1 MADSS
6 APAVTRVA
14 MSPPDI
20 PVGLH
25 YELSLLS
32 AVLDT
37 VLEECEGREL
47 VETMRWLRGA
57 VTRHGSGDDPRL
69 EPLLAEV
76 GALEP
81 SRRRQVA
88 RALTIHCRLVNI
100 AEDRQR
106 IKTARM
112 KGRDGQ
118 IDSEGIVA
126 GVSEV
131 SSLIGKDETD
141 ALVNRLRIHPVF
153 TAHPT
158 EARRRAITESL
169 KRVAAQLKRFDEIEV
184 DDALAQD
191 IRRRLLEEITL
202 LWRTAPFRH
211 QRPQPIDEVGRV
223 VSVFGNQVFE
233 VVADVYREVDRAL
246 DPSTVGARPPRT
258 PAFLRYGSWVGGDRD
273 GNPFVTAEVT
283 RETGKLHAEHVLSR
297 LEDAVRDLAWTLTVS
312 MTNGAPASEELSAS
326 LERDRGRFPEHTP
339 ALERLAPDQP
349 HRRKLL
355 YAAERLAEARRGGP
369 NAYAGPEEFVADLS
383 LVQESFLAAG
393 NRRLAYG
400 GIQDLRWRAETFG
413 FHLAS
418 LEVRQHSAVH
428 ARVLEELLP
437 GVSQDPDALAALARD
452 GWPAGTAP
460 KSEEAHEV
468 LESLRAMSD
477 LQRRYGWESCY
488 RYIVSFTTAAS
499 DILAVRALATA
510 AVDPAEHP
518 DFHLT
523 VVPLFETR
531 ADLERAP
538 QVLAELLDA
547 PGERSRLDAAGREM
561 EVMIG
566 YSDSAKDAGL
576 LAAHVALHYLQGRLA
591 HWAREQG
598 IALTF
603 FHGRGGSMGRGGGP
617 LNRAIRGQGGGSV
630 DGRFKVTEQG
640 EVIFARYRSV
650 NTARRHLER
659 TVNAVLATS
668 TPHAE
673 ERAWAREQR
682 FSELAQVMASASE
695 RAFRSLVD
703 SEGFAEFFSLVTPY
717 EEIGQLGIGSRPAH
731 RTKVR
736 GLESLRAIPWV
747 FAWSQSRVNLTGWF
761 GVGSGLEAVGA
772 MEDGLERLRVVRRD
786 WPFFGAVLE
795 MAEMSLAK
803 ADKVLGRHALELG
816 QRDDLARTIL
826 DEWER
831 TEQWI
836 LAVTS
841 QDTLLERQS
850 ALRTAIDLRRPD
862 VDALSLLQLATLARL
877 RTRGADAAAADS
889 DMDQDVVKLTVAG
902 LSAGLQNTG

>member
-6 APAVTRVA
+6 APATQPVPK
-14 MSPPDI
+14 SPPDI

-32 AVLDT
+32 AVLDE
-37 VLEECEGREL
+37 VLEESEGHQL

-57 VTRHGSGDDPRL
+57 VTRHRSGDDPRL
-69 EPLLAEV
+69 EPLLDEV
-76 GALEP
+76 GTLDPAL
-81 SRRRQVA
+81 RRGVA

-118 IDSEGIVA
+118 VDSEGIVA
-126 GVSEV
+126 GVSDV
-131 SSLIGKDETD
+131 SSLLGKDQTD
-141 ALVNRLRIHPVF
+141 ALVDRLRIHPVF

-158 EARRRAITESL
+158 EARRQAITESL

-191 IRRRLLEEITL
+191 IRRRLVEEITV
-202 LWRTAPFRH
+202 LWRTAPFRYE
-211 QRPQPIDEVGRV
+211 PPKPIDEVSRV
-223 VSVFGNQVFE
+223 LSVFGNQVFG
-233 VVADVYREVDRAL
+233 VVADIYREVDRAL
-246 DPSTVGARPPRT
+246 DASTVGARPPRT
-258 PAFLRYGSWVGGDRD
+258 PAFVRYGSWVGGDRD
-273 GNPFVTAEVT
+273 GNPYVTADVT
-283 RETGKLHAEHVLSR
+283 RQTGQMHAEHVLTR
-297 LEDAVRDLAWTLTVS
+297 LEGAARDLAWTLTVS
-312 MTNGAPASEELSAS
+312 AGNGAPASDELTAS
-326 LERDRGRFPEHTP
+326 LERERLRFPDHAAP
-339 ALERLAPDQP
+339 LERLAPDQP
-349 HRRKLL
+349 HRQKLL
-355 YAAERLAEARRGGP
+355 FAAERLAETRRGGP

-383 LVQESFLAAG
+383 LVQESFLAGG
-393 NRRLAYG
+393 NHRLAYG
-400 GIQDLRWRAETFG
+400 EIQDLRWRAETFG

-428 ARVLEELLP
+428 ARVLEELSP
-437 GVSQDPDALAALARD
+437 GVSNDADALAALARD

-460 KSEEAHEV
+460 RSEEAQEV
-468 LESLRAMSD
+468 LETLRAMSD
-477 LQRRYGWESCY
+477 LQRRYGWESCH
-488 RYIVSFTTAAS
+488 RYVISFTTAAS
-499 DILAVRALATA
+499 DILAVRALAAA
-510 AVDPAEHP
+510 AVDPLEHP
-518 DFHLT
+518 DFRLT

-538 QVLAELLDA
+538 QVLAEMLDA
-547 PGERSRLDAAGREM
+547 PGEGARLDAAGREM

-591 HWAREQG
+591 RWARQEG

-659 TVNAVLATS
+659 TVNAVLVTS

-673 ERAWAREQR
+673 ERAWAQEQR
-682 FSELAQVMASASE
+682 YSELAETMASASE
-695 RAFRSLVD
+695 RAFRGLVD
-703 SEGFAEFFSLVTPY
+703 SDGFAEFFALATPY
-717 EEIGQLGIGSRPAH
+717 DEIGQLGIGSRPAH
-731 RTKVR
+731 RTKAHD
-736 GLESLRAIPWV
+736 LESLRAIPWV

-761 GVGSGLEAVGA
+761 GVGSGLAAVAESEG
-772 MEDGLERLRVVRRD
+772 GLERLRAMRRD
-786 WPFFGAVLE
+786 WPFFASVLE

-803 ADKVLGRHALELG
+803 ADKMLGRHALELG

-826 DEWER
+826 DEWQR
-831 TEQWI
+831 TERWI

-841 QDTLLERQS
+841 QDTLLERQP
-850 ALRTAIDLRRPD
+850 ALRTAIALRRPD

-877 RTRGADAAAADS
+877 RTGGPDVEGAPRTVDH
-889 DMDQDVVKLTVAG
+889 DVVKLTVAG

>member
-1 MADSS
+1 MSNSS
-6 APAVTRVA
+6 APAVDPMPR
-14 MSPPDI
+14 SPSDI

-32 AVLDT
+32 AVLDE

-47 VETMRWLRGA
+47 VETTRWLRGA
-57 VTRHGSGDDPRL
+57 VTRHRSGDDPRL

-76 GALEP
+76 GRLEP
-81 SRRRQVA
+81 ARCRQVA

-106 IKTARM
+106 IKTSRM

-118 IDSEGIVA
+118 VDSEGIVA
-126 GVSEV
+126 GISEV
-131 SSLIGKDETD
+131 SSLIGKDETH

-158 EARRRAITESL
+158 EARRLAITESL

-191 IRRRLLEEITL
+191 IRRRLIEEITV
-202 LWRTAPFRH
+202 LWRTAPFRYE
-211 QRPQPIDEVGRV
+211 RPKPIDEVHRV
-223 VSVFGNQVFE
+223 LSVFGNQVFE
-233 VVADVYREVDRAL
+233 VVADIYREVDRAL
-246 DPSTVGARPPRT
+246 DAPTVGARAPRP

-273 GNPFVTAEVT
+273 GNPFVTADVT
-283 RETGKLHAEHVLSR
+283 RETGELHAEQVLTR
-297 LEDAVRDLAWTLTVS
+297 LEHAARDLAWTLTVS
-312 MTNGAPASEELSAS
+312 TFNGAPATEELAAS
-326 LERDRGRFPEHTP
+326 LEQERRRFPEHAAP
-339 ALERLAPDQP
+339 LERLAPDQP
-349 HRRKLL
+349 HRQKLL
-355 YAAERLAEARRGGP
+355 YAAERLSETRSGGP

-383 LVQESFLAAG
+383 LVQESFLAGG

-428 ARVLEELLP
+428 ARVLEELSP
-437 GVSQDPDALAALARD
+437 GVSNDANALAALARD

-460 KSEEAHEV
+460 QSDEAREV
-468 LESLRAMSD
+468 LETLRAMSD
-477 LQRRYGWESCY
+477 LQRRYGWEACH
-488 RYIVSFTTAAS
+488 RYVVSFTTTAS

-518 DFHLT
+518 DFHLS

-538 QVLAELLDA
+538 QVLAEMLDA
-547 PGERSRLDAAGREM
+547 PGERARLDAGGREM

-591 HWAREQG
+591 RWAREQG

-603 FHGRGGSMGRGGGP
+603 FHGRGGSVSRGGGP

-630 DGRFKVTEQG
+630 DDRFKVTEQG

-673 ERAWAREQR
+673 QRAWEQEQR
-682 FSELAQVMASASE
+682 FSELAQVMAKASE
-695 RAFRSLVD
+695 AAFRGLVD
-703 SEGFAEFFSLVTPY
+703 SEGFAEFFALATPY

-731 RTKVR
+731 RTKAHD
-736 GLESLRAIPWV
+736 LESLRAIPWV

-761 GVGSGLEAVGA
+761 GVGSGLAAVGE
-772 MEDGLERLRVVRRD
+772 MEDGLERLRVMRRD
-786 WPFFGAVLE
+786 WPFFAPVLE
-795 MAEMSLAK
+795 MVEMSLAK
-803 ADKVLGRHALELG
+803 ADKMLGRHALQLG

-826 DEWER
+826 EEWER

-850 ALRTAIDLRRPD
+850 ALRTAIALRRPD

-877 RTRGADAAAADS
+877 RAPGAEAEAAQRS
-889 DMDQDVVKLTVAG
+889 EDQDVVKMTVAG